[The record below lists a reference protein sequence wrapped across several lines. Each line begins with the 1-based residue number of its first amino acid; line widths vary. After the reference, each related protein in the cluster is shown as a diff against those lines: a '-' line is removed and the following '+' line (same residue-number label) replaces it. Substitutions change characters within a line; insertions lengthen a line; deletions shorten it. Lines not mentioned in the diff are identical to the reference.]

1 DVFLTS
7 TFVLIFGFAGISLG
21 LTKASSWESLVSA
34 VKRRHI
40 EYGSPKIVDTSVII
54 DGRISDIVKTGF
66 IEGTLIVPRFVLKE
80 LQNIADSSD
89 VLRRA
94 KGRRGLD
101 ILKAL
106 QEE

>member
-1 DVFLTS
+1 M
-7 TFVLIFGFAGISLG
+7 
-21 LTKASSWESLVSA
+21 SA
-34 VKRRHI
+34 VQRRQIIH
-40 EYGSPKIVDTSVII
+40 GSAKIVDTSAII

-80 LQNIADSSD
+80 LQRIADSPD

-101 ILKAL
+101 ILKVIQDEVPWYWL
-106 QEE
+106 